1 MFQILYKAD
10 GANFS
15 YQCNDE
21 TQRDQ
26 FIQILTNSGIEYTV
40 SESTTEM
47 YYQLCGCVFSADGK
61 VYTYVR
67 PEGDAK
73 PGMSGS
79 VEVVDSYGVK
89 SVKEVII
96 LDTKKASVS
105 EIRQIAN
112 GLGRDKLGRVTK
124 VWQRKIA

>member
-1 MFQILYKAD
+1 MFQIIYRSD
-10 GANFS
+10 GCNFVQ
-15 YQCNDE
+15 QCMDE
-21 TQRDQ
+21 THRDH
-26 FIQILTNSGIEYTV
+26 FVEILKNSGIEYDV
-40 SESTTEM
+40 VESSAEM
-47 YYQLCGCVFSADGK
+47 YYQLCGCVFQADGK

>member
-15 YQCNDE
+15 YQCSNE
-21 TQRDQ
+21 EQKNN
-26 FIQILTNSGIEYTV
+26 FIQILTNSGIEYSI
-40 SESTTEM
+40 SESAAEM
-47 YYQLCGCVFSADGK
+47 YYQICGCIFQADGK
-61 VYTYVR
+61 LYTYVR

-79 VEVVDSYGVK
+79 VEVVDSFGNV

-96 LDTKKASVS
+96 LDTRKAAVS
-105 EIRQIAN
+105 EIRAIAKN
-112 GLGRDKLGRVTK
+112 LGREKLGRIDRI
-124 VWQRKIA
+124 WQRKIA

>member
-1 MFQILYKAD
+1 MFQIIYRSD
-10 GANFS
+10 GCNFVQ
-15 YQCNDE
+15 QCMDE
-21 TQRDQ
+21 AHRDH
-26 FIQILTNSGIEYTV
+26 FIEILKNSGIEYDV
-40 SESTTEM
+40 VESSAEM
-47 YYQLCGCVFSADGK
+47 YYQLCGCVFQADGK

-79 VEVVDSYGVK
+79 VEVVDSFGNV

-96 LDTKKASVS
+96 LDTRKAAVS
-105 EIRQIAN
+105 EIRAIAKN
-112 GLGRDKLGRVTK
+112 LGREKLGRIDR